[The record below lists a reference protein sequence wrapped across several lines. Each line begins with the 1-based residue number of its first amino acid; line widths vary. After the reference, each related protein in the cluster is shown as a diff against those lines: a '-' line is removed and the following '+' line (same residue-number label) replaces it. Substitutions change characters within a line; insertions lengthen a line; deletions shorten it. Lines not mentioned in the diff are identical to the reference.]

1 MNQLLKHPATVGLIL
16 LSAFILLIKGV
27 YTWFDSRVPLET
39 HEDFH
44 TKLEESIRES
54 RDREEAKKQTEETQ
68 DVTPIN

>member
-27 YTWFDSRVPLET
+27 YTWFDTRVPMET

-54 RDREEAKKQTEETQ
+54 RDREGAKQTKKGNEDDTTS
-68 DVTPIN
+68 D